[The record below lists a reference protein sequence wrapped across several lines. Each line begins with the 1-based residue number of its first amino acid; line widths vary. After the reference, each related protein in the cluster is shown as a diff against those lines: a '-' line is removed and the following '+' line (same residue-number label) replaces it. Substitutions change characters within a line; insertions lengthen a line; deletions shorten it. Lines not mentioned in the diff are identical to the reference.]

1 MLNIP
6 YSNCKV
12 NFSKTTSTNNFKIT
26 PENLF
31 ARCNFLVRYSKTCT
45 MWNLYQTHLRLE
57 LCSNQGWLKYM
68 MTQVFETNQNV
79 VIWLVKWFDMS
90 WFEIGYLGF
99 HLSWFE
105 SGYIGLDLKI
115 LADLICDF
123 FFHLKSERHL

>member
-1 MLNIP
+1 
-6 YSNCKV
+6 
-12 NFSKTTSTNNFKIT
+12 
-26 PENLF
+26 
-31 ARCNFLVRYSKTCT
+31 
-45 MWNLYQTHLRLE
+45 
-57 LCSNQGWLKYM
+57 M

-99 HLSWFE
+99 DLSWFE

-123 FFHLKSERHL
+123 FFHLKSERHF